1 MREHEIRR
9 LIELVEQSQIDELE
23 VRRWWNAVRIAK
35 VRRGSNGRG
44 DHGAAPFFA
53 AGHVAGGPYE
63 LDPMASGGPAAGT
76 AAPASAAMAP
86 PGAAGAAGA
95 GDSVHAHQAGLI
107 AIVSPMVGT
116 FYAAPS
122 PTAPAYVQVGS
133 RVSSG
138 QVVCIIEAMKLMN
151 EIEAEIS
158 GTIAEILVQ
167 NEQPVEFNPPLFLVR
182 PGA

>member
-1 MREHEIRR
+1 MP
-9 LIELVEQSQIDELE
+9 S
-23 VRRWWNAVRIAK
+23 AT
-35 VRRGSNGRG
+35 G
-44 DHGAAPFFA
+44 GAE
-53 AGHVAGGPYE
+53 AGE
-63 LDPMASGGPAAGT
+63 
-76 AAPASAAMAP
+76 
-86 PGAAGAAGA
+86 GA
-95 GDSVHAHQAGLI
+95 HAHQAGLI

-122 PTAPAYVQVGS
+122 PTAPPYVQVGS

-158 GTIAEILVQ
+158 GTIAEVLVQ
-167 NEQPVEFNPPLFLVR
+167 NEQPVEFNQPLFLVR

>member
-1 MREHEIRR
+1 MRVQEIKR

-23 VRRWWNAVRIAK
+23 VRRWWSTVRIAR
-35 VRRGSNGRG
+35 VRRSSNGRS
-44 DHGAAPFFA
+44 DPAAPLQGA
-53 AGHVAGGPYE
+53 AGHRTDLQPDPGP
-63 LDPMASGGPAAGT
+63 AAAQGPAAGPGT
-76 AAPASAAMAP
+76 IPPA
-86 PGAAGAAGA
+86 GLAAGGTE
-95 GDSVHAHQAGLI
+95 AHPADLV

-122 PTAPAYVQVGS
+122 PTAPPYVQVGS

-167 NEQPVEFNPPLFLVR
+167 NEQPVEFNQPLFLVR